1 MAALLSCEVNKI
13 RSTFLA
19 DFGSSYTELTQP
31 NIRKRRIKPFFL
43 FITDCPDFMPFLGSI
58 PTFTEV
64 SSVCRHIKEIHVK
77 KNDKCESVYL

>member
-19 DFGSSYTELTQP
+19 DLGSSYTELTQP
-31 NIRKRRIKPFFL
+31 NIRKRRIKPFL
-43 FITDCPDFMPFLGSI
+43 VITDCPDFMPFLGSI

-64 SSVCRHIKEIHVK
+64 SSVFRHIKEIHVK
-77 KNDKCESVYL
+77 KNDKCESVCL